1 MVDSRPDWV
10 VSRQRAWGVPLSI
23 FINKKTGKPLMDK
36 DVNRRIAE
44 SFRENGSDSW
54 FSVESS
60 KYLGDKYD
68 PNDWEKVNDILDVWF
83 DSGSTHAFVLENDDN
98 LSSPANL

>member
-1 MVDSRPDWV
+1 METNDLRKKSLKAIDDVHWIPAKGKNRIRAMVDSRPDWV

-60 KYLGDKYD
+60 EYLG
-68 PNDWEKVNDILDVWF
+68 
-83 DSGSTHAFVLENDDN
+83 A
-98 LSSPANL
+98 